1 MNDPIF
7 EKLVFY
13 IVNNDP
19 HGFSDLLK
27 KYPLEIK
34 TKGSQGW
41 TLFHYAAEYQNS
53 SIGKELL
60 SKGADLNAKDDF
72 GNNVLWRATFSSKG
86 KGEFIQFLIENGAE
100 RFAKN
105 NSGISPMDL
114 ADTID
119 NYNVKQHFEEK

>member
-1 MNDPIF
+1 MKDPIF

-13 IVNNDP
+13 IVSNDP
-19 HGFSDLLK
+19 QGFSDSLN

-34 TKGSQGW
+34 TKGRKGW
-41 TLFHYAAEYQNS
+41 TLFHYAAEYQNV

-60 SKGADLNAKDDF
+60 SKGADINAIDDF

-86 KGEFIQFLIENGAE
+86 KGKFIQFLIENGGDK
-100 RFAKN
+100 FAKN
-105 NSGISPMDL
+105 KSGISPMDL

-119 NYNVKQHFEEK
+119 NCNVKQYL